1 MARAGLLLFYRAD
14 MMEGAYLQ
22 RVDRHRSA
30 VLGGAKLSYAPIAGL
45 GTRLKNQ
52 WVRPPLHLAKAY
64 HENNWAIS
72 ILTSPTAGLLADDR
86 LEISATIMPGAKAA
100 IISPAACRVH
110 TMAQGHAEIKQ
121 HYKIEAGAVLDI
133 WPAPLVLQKDA
144 ALRQSTLLEAAPD
157 ATVFFCELISPG
169 RAAFGERFCF
179 REWRSYTRVERD
191 GKLLVLENFFCDPSR
206 GDLEDWRTLYPDGNY
221 ASFYYLSALP
231 LNDLVQQL
239 HQLEL
244 TRAILGASPLRVG
257 GIGIKILAADGIELR
272 KIVALVRN
280 LLVKHSKLVVP
291 QALRRSQ
298 TFFG

>member
-1 MARAGLLLFYRAD
+1 MIEETY
-14 MMEGAYLQ
+14 MQ

-30 VLGGAKLSYAPIAGL
+30 VLGGAKLSYSPTAGF
-45 GTRLKNQ
+45 GTRLNNQ

-64 HENNWAIS
+64 HEKNWAIS

-86 LEISATIMPGAKAA
+86 LEISATIMPNAKAA

-121 HYKIEAGAVLDI
+121 HYKVEAGAVLDI

-144 ALRQSTLLEAAPD
+144 ALRQSTFIEAAPD
-157 ATVFFCELISPG
+157 ATVFFCELVSPG

-179 REWRSYTRVERD
+179 REWRSHTRVERD
-191 GKLLVLENFFCDPSR
+191 GELLALENFFCDPSS
-206 GDLEDWRTLYPDGNY
+206 GDLEDWRTLYPNGNY
-221 ASFYYLSALP
+221 ACFYYLSALP
-231 LNDLVQQL
+231 LNEIVQQL

-244 TRAILGASPLRVG
+244 TGAILGASPLRVG
-257 GIGIKILAADGIELR
+257 GIGIKIIAADGIELR
-272 KIVALVRN
+272 KTVALVRN
-280 LLVKHSKLVVP
+280 LLIIHSNIPVP

-298 TFFG
+298 TFFN

>member
-1 MARAGLLLFYRAD
+1 MIEETC
-14 MMEGAYLQ
+14 MQ

-30 VLGGAKLSYAPIAGL
+30 VLGGAKLSYSPIAGF
-45 GTRLKNQ
+45 GTRLNNQ

-64 HENNWAIS
+64 HEKNWAIS

-86 LEISATIMPGAKAA
+86 LEISATIMPNAKAA

-121 HYKIEAGAVLDI
+121 HYKVEAGAVLDI
-133 WPAPLVLQKDA
+133 WPAPIVLQKDA
-144 ALRQSTLLEAAPD
+144 ALRQSTFIEAAPD
-157 ATVFFCELISPG
+157 ATVFFCELVSPG

-179 REWRSYTRVERD
+179 REWRSHTRVERD
-191 GKLLVLENFFCDPSR
+191 GELLALENFFCDPSS
-206 GDLEDWRTLYPDGNY
+206 GDLEDWRTLYPNGNY

-231 LNDLVQQL
+231 LNDIVQQL

-244 TRAILGASPLRVG
+244 TGAILGASPLRVG
-257 GIGIKILAADGIELR
+257 GIGIKIIAADGIELR
-272 KIVALVRN
+272 KTVALVRN
-280 LLVKHSKLVVP
+280 LLIIHSNISVP

-298 TFFG
+298 TFYN

>member
-1 MARAGLLLFYRAD
+1 MARAGLLLFCRAE
-14 MMEGAYLQ
+14 MMKGTYSQ
-22 RVDRHRSA
+22 REDRHRSA
-30 VLGGAKLSYAPIAGL
+30 VLGGAKLSYTSIDGL
-45 GTRLKNQ
+45 GTRLNNQ

-64 HENNWAIS
+64 HERNWAVS

-86 LEISATIMPGAKAA
+86 LEISATIMPNAQAA

-110 TMAQGHAEIKQ
+110 TMARGHAEINQ
-121 HYKIEAGAVLDI
+121 RYKVESGSVLDI

-144 ALRQSTLLEAAPD
+144 ALRQTTLIEAAPD

-179 REWRSYTRVERD
+179 REWRSNTKVVRD
-191 GKLLVLENFFCDPSR
+191 GELIVLENFFCDPSC
-206 GDLEDWRTLYPDGNY
+206 GDLGDWRTLYPDGNY

-231 LNDLVQQL
+231 LNDIVKQL

-257 GIGIKILAADGIELR
+257 GIGVKIIAADGIELR
-272 KIVALVRN
+272 KTVALVRN
-280 LLVKHSKLVVP
+280 LLITHSKLAVP

-298 TFFG
+298 TFFS

>member
-1 MARAGLLLFYRAD
+1 MIEETY
-14 MMEGAYLQ
+14 MQ

-30 VLGGAKLSYAPIAGL
+30 VLGGAKLSYSPIAGF
-45 GTRLKNQ
+45 GTRLNNQ

-64 HENNWAIS
+64 HEKNWAIS

-86 LEISATIMPGAKAA
+86 LEISATIMPNAKAA

-121 HYKIEAGAVLDI
+121 HYKVEAGAVLDI

-144 ALRQSTLLEAAPD
+144 ALRQSTLIEAAPD
-157 ATVFFCELISPG
+157 ATVFFCELVSPG

-179 REWRSYTRVERD
+179 REWRSHTRVECD
-191 GKLLVLENFFCDPSR
+191 GELLALENFFCDPSS
-206 GDLEDWRTLYPDGNY
+206 GDLEDWRTLYPNGNY
-221 ASFYYLSALP
+221 ACFYYLSALP
-231 LNDLVQQL
+231 LNEIVQQL

-244 TRAILGASPLRVG
+244 TGAILGASPLRVG
-257 GIGIKILAADGIELR
+257 GIGIKIIAADGIELR
-272 KIVALVRN
+272 KTVALVRN
-280 LLVKHSKLVVP
+280 LLIIHSNITVP

-298 TFFG
+298 TFFN